1 MTTQTEDER
10 IREILTT
17 VRTIAL
23 VGASADPSRDS
34 NDVMRFL
41 LDRGYDVYPVN
52 PAAGVDQIHG
62 RPVYASL
69 AEVPVPIDMVDVFRR
84 SEAAGAVCDEAIDV
98 GAKVVWMQ
106 LDVINEEGKQR
117 AEAAGL
123 KVVMDRCPMIET
135 RRLSIPSRQG

>member
-1 MTTQTEDER
+1 MPHYEDET

-23 VGASADPSRDS
+23 VGASADPARDS

-52 PAAGVDQIHG
+52 PAAGVDEIHG
-62 RPVYASL
+62 RPVYAGL
-69 AEVPVPIDMVDVFRR
+69 ADVPVPIDMVDVFRR
-84 SEAAGAVCDEAIDV
+84 SEAAGPVCDEAIAA

-106 LDVINEEGKQR
+106 LDVINEEGAER

-123 KVVMDRCPMIET
+123 RVIMDRCPKIEI
-135 RRLSIPSRQG
+135 RRLAIPPRSA

>member
-1 MTTQTEDER
+1 MTGQSEDEL
-10 IREILTT
+10 IIDILTT

-52 PAAGVDQIHG
+52 PAAGADEIHG

-69 AEVPVPIDMVDVFRR
+69 GEVPVPIDMVDVFRR
-84 SEAAGAVCDEAIDV
+84 SEAAGAVCDEAIEA

-123 KVVMDRCPMIET
+123 RVVMDRCPKIET
-135 RRLSIPSRQG
+135 RRLSIPPRQS

>member
-1 MTTQTEDER
+1 MTTQTEDEL
-10 IREILTT
+10 IRDILTT

-62 RPVYASL
+62 RPVYPGL

-106 LDVINEEGKQR
+106 LDVVNEEGKQR

-123 KVVMDRCPMIET
+123 RVVMDRCPKIET
-135 RRLSIPSRQG
+135 RRLGIPPRGP